1 MRVTT
6 KLGLYALGLVAVFG
20 AMFGVGSLVG
30 PVLPE
35 DAPEHSVEQGH
46 DDPADTGHDD
56 TYGNGHEGGTQ

>member
-1 MRVTT
+1 MGVTT

-35 DAPEHSVEQGH
+35 NAPEHSVEQGH
-46 DDPADTGHDD
+46 DGTADTGRDD
-56 TYGNGHEGGTQ
+56 AGNGDRGETQ

>member
-35 DAPEHSVEQGH
+35 NAPEHSVEQGH
-46 DDPADTGHDD
+46 DDTD
-56 TYGNGHEGGTQ
+56 GNGHEGGTR

>member
-1 MRVTT
+1 MGVTT

-35 DAPEHSVEQGH
+35 SAQEHSVEQGH
-46 DDPADTGHDD
+46 DGSAGTGHDD
-56 TYGNGHEGGTQ
+56 TDGNGDGGGTR